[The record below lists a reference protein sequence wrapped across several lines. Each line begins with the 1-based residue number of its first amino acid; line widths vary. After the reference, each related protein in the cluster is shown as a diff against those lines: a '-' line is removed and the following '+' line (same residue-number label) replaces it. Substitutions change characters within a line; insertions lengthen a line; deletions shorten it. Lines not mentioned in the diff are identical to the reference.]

1 MYGVVE
7 ATTFPA
13 LSCESKVEGL
23 TLARFKIV
31 PASKVR
37 VPDVKLSEVSERRN
51 DKESIPSKVCASPP
65 PPAEIQFPFVS
76 AKHPAVN
83 LIPLLKVEV
92 APDVSCSAPPEITI
106 PEEVALNP
114 GAIKPEYKVE
124 VPDWKLPTDWTERI
138 EPGVEVPIPT
148 LPVGSIFITDVPS
161 PTVLVSNDIPKAPP
175 ASNLKSPPS
184 FLISDPLLIIK
195 SIPFKLTAVFAILI
209 LPPPPVTK

>member
-1 MYGVVE
+1 M
-7 ATTFPA
+7 
-13 LSCESKVEGL
+13 
-23 TLARFKIV
+23 ARFKIV

-92 APDVSCSAPPEITI
+92 APDVNCKAPPEITI
-106 PEEVALNP
+106 PDEVALKP
-114 GAIKPEYKVE
+114 GATNPEYKVE

-138 EPGVEVPIPT
+138 EPGVEVPMPT
-148 LPVGSIFITDVPS
+148 RPSLVIVRISVPGLDSPV
-161 PTVLVSNDIPKAPP
+161 PP
-175 ASNLKSPPS
+175 
-184 FLISDPLLIIK
+184 
-195 SIPFKLTAVFAILI
+195 LTLNR
-209 LPPPPVTK
+209 